1 MMGYSVGFNLYCQE
15 VTHVIPIAVQPKSL
29 FNQLQMVQVALPLDR
44 RDMKN
49 TIDLLGSIFTEKS
62 SLWNS

>member
-29 FNQLQMVQVALPLDR
+29 FNQLQMVQGALRVDR
-44 RDMKN
+44 RGMKN
-49 TIDLLGSIFTEKS
+49 TTDLLGNISTEKS
-62 SLWNS
+62 SLWNN

>member
-1 MMGYSVGFNLYCQE
+1 M
-15 VTHVIPIAVQPKSL
+15 